1 MKIRKRLAAA
11 VLAVLLAVA
20 AVPCAVMA
28 EKKEEKLIKVTL
40 NEVAH
45 SIFYAPQYVA
55 LEKGYFRE
63 EGLNVDLVTGFG
75 ADKIGRASC
84 RERV

>member
-40 NEVAH
+40 VLLKDME
-45 SIFYAPQYVA
+45 
-55 LEKGYFRE
+55 
-63 EGLNVDLVTGFG
+63 LNVLEYIKLHIRITLEML
-75 ADKIGRASC
+75 IML
-84 RERV
+84 